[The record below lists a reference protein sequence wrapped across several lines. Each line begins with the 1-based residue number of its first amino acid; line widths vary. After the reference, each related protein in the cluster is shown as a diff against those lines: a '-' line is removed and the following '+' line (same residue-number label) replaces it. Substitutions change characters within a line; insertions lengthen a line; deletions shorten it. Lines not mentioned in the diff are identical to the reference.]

1 MKIST
6 LIVDDE
12 PLARKGLSLRLA
24 EFDNIKLVGE
34 CKNGIEAVTLI
45 PQLRPD
51 LVFLDI
57 QMPGLNGFQVIHK
70 LQELNQTI
78 PIIVFVT
85 AFDSYAIKAFDI
97 HALDYILKPLDNQR
111 LASAIA
117 KVEHY
122 IALKN
127 EEGQSQKL
135 VRLVADFTGEDCED
149 ILRKLA
155 SGENISNH
163 SFPDILAIK
172 DGSEIT
178 RVNISEIQ
186 WIDAA
191 GDYMIQVD
199 GTADIHWVDAAG
211 DYMCVHTS
219 DQTHIMRRTMKE
231 LDQQLDPRKFVRV
244 HRSAI
249 VNINYV
255 QKLISHISGEYH
267 LILNNGSELK
277 VSRSHR
283 DKVKDMIKI

>member
-1 MKIST
+1 VSILLKIST

-34 CKNGIEAVTLI
+34 CKNGLEAVTLI

-122 IALKN
+122 IGLKK

-155 SGENISNH
+155 SGENISNY

-191 GDYMIQVD
+191 GDYM
-199 GTADIHWVDAAG
+199 
-211 DYMCVHTS
+211 CVHTT
-219 DQTHIMRRTMKE
+219 DQTHIMRKTMKE

>member
-1 MKIST
+1 MSFLLKIRT

-24 EFDNIKLVGE
+24 DFENIELVGE
-34 CKNGIEAVTLI
+34 CKNGVDAVALI

-70 LQELNQTI
+70 LQELNQII

-97 HALDYILKPLDNQR
+97 HALDYILKPLDSQR
-111 LASAIA
+111 LATAVE

-122 IALKN
+122 ISLKT
-127 EEGQSQKL
+127 EGDNSQKL
-135 VRLVADFTGEDCED
+135 VRLVADFTGDDCED

-155 SGENISNH
+155 SGESISNH

-191 GDYMIQVD
+191 GDYM
-199 GTADIHWVDAAG
+199 
-211 DYMCVHTS
+211 CVHTS
-219 DQTHIMRRTMKE
+219 NQTHIMRKTMKE

-267 LILNNGSELK
+267 LILSNGSELK

-283 DKVKDMIKI
+283 DKVKEMIKI